1 MATMDVLKALDELKD
16 AGVEER
22 SARAMIRLVSDAVE
36 VQAVTKVDL
45 EREGTAIR
53 AAIAQSA
60 AELRGEAS
68 EFQEA
73 IKRDNAELRG
83 EAAGFRET
91 IERDIAGLRS
101 ELAGFRETAER
112 VMAELRQDMAGL
124 RTDVTREIAGLRVEM
139 LRQHAAIQD
148 SFSASLLTTVGLQF
162 GGTALLLG
170 AFYALLR

>member
-1 MATMDVLKALDELKD
+1 MATMDVLKALDELND

-22 SARAMIRLVSDAVE
+22 LARAMIRLVKDAVE

-73 IKRDNAELRG
+73 IKRDIAELRGEAAGFREAIKRDNAELRG

-91 IERDIAGLRS
+91 I
-101 ELAGFRETAER
+101 
-112 VMAELRQDMAGL
+112 
-124 RTDVTREIAGLRVEM
+124 
-139 LRQHAAIQD
+139 
-148 SFSASLLTTVGLQF
+148 
-162 GGTALLLG
+162 
-170 AFYALLR
+170 